1 MSNFDVSACL
11 IVKNAET
18 SLPRSV
24 ASIADLV
31 REVIVVD
38 TDSKDATV
46 ARAQALGCRV
56 YQFSWVDDFAAA
68 RNESIRHATSRWIF
82 WFDDD
87 EYLDEPNRQKL
98 RVLLAS
104 LVDENA
110 AYMMTQRSASPT
122 GSARDLQ
129 HVRLFRNHPRIRW
142 QYRVH
147 EQIAPALLLAGHTIR
162 PTDIV
167 IQHSG
172 YQDAQVHLQKLQRNA
187 RLLELDLQDHP
198 NDGFLLFNLGTAY
211 EELGHTAEA
220 ITLLRQSLERSP
232 AGFSTIRDTYAALLQ
247 CQRRLGQKDEAWAVC
262 LEGRRRFPDD
272 VSLLFWQSQ
281 LLRDR
286 GDLAGAERSLLELMA
301 MKPGSYLGAADA
313 GIRKYI
319 APHTLGLIYW
329 EQGRVQ
335 EAEKQWQAVVA
346 NHPDYKDSWQM
357 LAEIYLTQKRW
368 TDVEAIITRCEAKA
382 EWASDGA
389 ILRARLHLAK
399 KEFAAAR
406 TILNQLIAQNPQA
419 MAPRFHLT
427 HVLLGEGQ
435 DWQAAEQALRDLL
448 KIDPRQPQG
457 WYNLVALLR
466 RQNRL
471 PEARQMCTIGLK
483 HCPGDANLA
492 RLDKS
497 MH

>member
-419 MAPRFHLT
+419 MAPRFYLT
-427 HVLLGEGQ
+427 HLLLGEGQ

-466 RQNRL
+466 RRNRL
-471 PEARQMCTIGLK
+471 PEARRMC
-483 HCPGDANLA
+483 A
-492 RLDKS
+492 RGAD
-497 MH
+497 

>member
-419 MAPRFHLT
+419 MAPRFYLT
-427 HVLLGEGQ
+427 HLLLGEGQ

-471 PEARQMCTIGLK
+471 PEARRMC
-483 HCPGDANLA
+483 A
-492 RLDKS
+492 RGAD
-497 MH
+497 